1 MLLLLYLLA
10 IGTFAAVASGRWQ
23 FRLTPTAR
31 NVFAVSVVI
40 LAYPFWV
47 AGRTG
52 EGADSETMPLTLMAA
67 ALVVGAGLFALGTNR
82 PEGMVWRLV
91 ELAGVVIV
99 TAVIFVPT
107 RITWVL
113 PIATAVLGWVVRRAA
128 GGDVLDEPRP
138 PMDL

>member
-1 MLLLLYLLA
+1 VLLLFYLLA
-10 IGTFAAVASGRWQ
+10 IGTFAAVATGRWK

-31 NVFAVSVVI
+31 NVFAVAVVI

-52 EGADSETMPLTLMAA
+52 DGADPETMPLTMMAA

-91 ELAGVVIV
+91 ELTGMVIITTV
-99 TAVIFVPT
+99 TFVPT

-113 PIATAVLGWVVRRAA
+113 PITTAVLGWVIRRAA
-128 GGDVLDEPRP
+128 GGDVLEEPRP
-138 PMDL
+138 PL